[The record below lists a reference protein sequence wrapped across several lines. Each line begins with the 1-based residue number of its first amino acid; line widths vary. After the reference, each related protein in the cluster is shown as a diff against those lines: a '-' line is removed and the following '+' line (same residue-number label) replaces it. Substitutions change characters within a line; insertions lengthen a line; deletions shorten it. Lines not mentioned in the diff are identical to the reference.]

1 MDDLAVYERPRRLS
15 SGLLPPLP
23 KGMGRIVLG
32 IPTRIEL
39 STLPTYRLPSI
50 LLLAL
55 SIGLSVLLM
64 FLCPFLIVSPLL
76 ALVWLVRIVSPE
88 LISMPISIAE
98 AAMPVWLAVWSL
110 VVIVVI
116 VKNKAIEEHYLKSAL
131 REE

>member
-15 SGLLPPLP
+15 SRLLPPLP
-23 KGMGRIVLG
+23 KGMRRIVLD

-76 ALVWLVRIVSPE
+76 ALVWLV
-88 LISMPISIAE
+88 
-98 AAMPVWLAVWSL
+98 
-110 VVIVVI
+110 
-116 VKNKAIEEHYLKSAL
+116 
-131 REE
+131 